1 MYSVYARSRMM
12 ARGWSISAFPLFF
25 VDSARDSARQV
36 RANPGLARALVRF
49 STVFNTAL
57 LVALFPV
64 YGAGLPHLYLRLLA
78 YTGLSW
84 VGFTAWLVSNVGLVR
99 DEAGRMLERP
109 GLANYFTIARF
120 YLIVPMVV
128 LFSHGFRAETLV
140 VYVVLGSTD
149 VFDGM
154 IARHRHQRTEF
165 GVVMDPLADVFSTA
179 AVFAMFLAH
188 HVIPGW
194 LFSIL
199 MVRYGLLIVGSFIL
213 FLATGPIKFRATVPG
228 KIVGVFQAIGAII
241 IVWCLWRGA
250 GWQET
255 VGPVLFPLLG
265 LFFATIIVSQ
275 LIIGYRHCRR
285 YARLRRKAV

>member
-1 MYSVYARSRMM
+1 MM
-12 ARGWSISAFPLFF
+12 ARGWSLSSFPLFF
-25 VDSARDSARQV
+25 VDSLRDSARQV
-36 RANPGLARALVRF
+36 RANAGLAWAIVRF
-49 STVFNTAL
+49 STVFNAAL
-57 LVALFPV
+57 LAVLFPV
-64 YGAGLPHLYLRLLA
+64 YGADLAHLYLRLVA
-78 YTGLSW
+78 HTVLSW
-84 VGFTAWLVSNVGLVR
+84 VGFTAWLVSNVGLIR
-99 DEAGRMLERP
+99 DQAGRTLERP
-109 GLANYFTIARF
+109 GLANYLTIARF
-120 YLIVPMVV
+120 FLIIPTVV
-128 LFSHGFRAETLV
+128 LFSHGFRVETLV
-140 VYVVLGSTD
+140 VYAALASTD
-149 VFDGM
+149 VIDGM

-179 AVFAMFLAH
+179 AVFAVFLAH

-213 FLATGPIKFRATVPG
+213 FLATGPIQFRATLPG
-228 KIVGVFQAIGAII
+228 KIVGVFQAIGVII

-250 GWQET
+250 DWEET

-275 LIIGYRHCRR
+275 LIIGYGHCRR